1 MLSPLKFEQRQ
12 VPPGPTEQYHS
23 TEDLF
28 RWMNENF
35 VRYGDIYKASVF
47 GNDVYVVSAP
57 EHCERILR
65 SNWRNYPRKGQI
77 VKRIALLLGNGLIA
91 SNGEL
96 WKSQR
101 QMIQPAFSKS
111 AIAGLTNLITTVN
124 AELLQKWKVAAE
136 DRLTVNVT
144 HDVSVM
150 VLKLTLIAIFGDD
163 YPMAAPHFNIL
174 ADESARNLEFAAA
187 F

>member
-1 MLSPLKFEQRQ
+1 
-12 VPPGPTEQYHS
+12 
-23 TEDLF
+23 
-28 RWMNENF
+28 
-35 VRYGDIYKASVF
+35 
-47 GNDVYVVSAP
+47 
-57 EHCERILR
+57 
-65 SNWRNYPRKGQI
+65 RKGQV

-91 SNGEL
+91 SNGEF

-101 QMIQPAFSKS
+101 QMIQPAFSKN
-111 AIAGLTNLITTVN
+111 AVAGLTNLITTVN
-124 AELLQKWKVAAE
+124 AELLQKWKLAAE

-163 YPMAAPHFNIL
+163 YPMVAPHFNIL

-187 F
+187 FRPLGKIILEVAEARRRDNRTATDMLGKLMQARDRKRGVF